1 MRDGTYERRI
11 DDARLQEIRDYY
23 QRIPI
28 KKFTESSAGEIVPL
42 PMQGIQ
48 DQEPLPPK
56 FVKARRDIPRLMDF
70 IDAVA
75 LYHYSDRMIIED
87 DYPQK
92 LLVAPVDA
100 WHGFKIFGE
109 NLIMS
114 ALNLRELD
122 KKILEFMR
130 ARPNQKWSAM
140 EIQGKMQEPEYG
152 ENRGISEIRTALED
166 MIEKLYIQ
174 RQDGPPVEYTA
185 SSFGQSIN
193 VADQAKLNWEHVV
206 EKTKEKARENLT
218 EAQAEEYISR
228 YCEGDGLIATHPIT
242 GQTVNILEDTEFE
255 EALEDAQEGVD
266 EEMEDSLWSGPSND
280 LEPALSD
287 GGETTG
293 TL

>member
-1 MRDGTYERRI
+1 MISSIGHFIWLT
-11 DDARLQEIRDYY
+11 
-23 QRIPI
+23 PI
-28 KKFTESSAGEIVPL
+28 SQIVVVVQWPASIIAKFSLISYTS
-42 PMQGIQ
+42 
-48 DQEPLPPK
+48 QEPLPPK
-56 FVKARRDIPRLMDF
+56 FVKARRDIPQLMDF

-75 LYHYSDRMIIED
+75 LYHFSDRMIIED
-87 DYPQK
+87 EYPQK

-122 KKILEFMR
+122 KKILQFMR
-130 ARPNQKWSAM
+130 ARPNQKWSAI
-140 EIQGKMQEPEYG
+140 ESQSKMQEPEYG

-166 MIEKLYIQ
+166 MIEKLYVQ

-193 VADQAKLNWEHVV
+193 VADQAKLDWSHVV

-218 EAQAEEYISR
+218 EAQAEEYISN

-242 GQTVNILEDTEFE
+242 GETVNILEDTEFE
-255 EALEDAQEGVD
+255 DALEDAQEAVD
-266 EEMEDSLWSGPSND
+266 EEMEESLWAGPSD
-280 LEPALSD
+280 DPAEGSSSEPEAVSD
-287 GGETTG
+287 GGEATG